1 MPHTVSITSKWDRQQ
16 NHLKTANQ
24 IQVEAQTWGP
34 SSSSQVER
42 EAVTPT
48 ETVSLQCHRIKL
60 HELASGL
67 YRWAT
72 CLFIVALVC
81 SQLLGAVWDSI
92 TTTQHIQYGQ
102 SPLLGPFQIVGTN
115 DVPYSDRVIACVRT
129 GQYYEPKLVS
139 ALLAAPGESAILED
153 STGTAVHGYRLRQR
167 RVGEV
172 TDTLDSAIYEVYDSS
187 CKLIAQTIDNIF
199 GACQALGY
207 TNLTGDNLRV
217 IEDWDSQDLYTLPNS
232 LPVLIMPYWNNAP
245 YARHA
250 VPSWGGDACVF
261 RLGDAYSITNTGS
274 SPASFRGVTR
284 AFVTNALLAG

>member
-1 MPHTVSITSKWDRQQ
+1 MPRIRHTGSTTSKSNAQQ
-16 NHLKTANQ
+16 NHFKTAKR

-34 SSSSQVER
+34 LSPSQVEC

-48 ETVSLQCHRIKL
+48 ETVSLQSHRIKL

-67 YRWAT
+67 YHWAT

-92 TTTQHIQYGQ
+92 TITQHIQYGQ
-102 SPLLGPFQIVGTN
+102 SPLLAPFQIVGTN

-153 STGTAVHGYRLRQR
+153 STGTAVHGYRLRHR

-172 TDTLDSAIYEVYDSS
+172 TDTLDSATYEVYDSS

-199 GACQALGY
+199 DACQALGY
-207 TNLTGDNLRV
+207 TNLTRDNLRV
-217 IEDWDSQDLYTLPNS
+217 VGDWDSNELYKLSNS
-232 LPVLIMPYWNNAP
+232 LPVLIMPYWDNAP
-245 YARHA
+245 
-250 VPSWGGDACVF
+250 
-261 RLGDAYSITNTGS
+261 
-274 SPASFRGVTR
+274 
-284 AFVTNALLAG
+284 